1 MVPFLFLI
9 WKNIIFRFQSLYSNS
24 VTVSWLWNESNSDFR
39 TGVDLF
45 PFLWCY
51 YIQISEIELCFPFI
65 LDLWNYYKF
74 ILYIIISE
82 FVLSFPSLVLS
93 YEIITFRKFRICT
106 RFSITS
112 TWLCNFCV
120 LILEFVFGFQL
131 SMYSVFNSDFRT
143 LTPFPLQVLSKEI
156 VIFKFK
162 KFVSIQVLGY
172 DIIIF
177 IIRNL

>member
-1 MVPFLFLI
+1 ML
-9 WKNIIFRFQSLYSNS
+9 LYS
-24 VTVSWLWNESNSDFR
+24 
-39 TGVDLF
+39 DLRMVLG
-45 PFLWCY
+45 FLLLVINWKKKNY

>member
-1 MVPFLFLI
+1 MYGK
-9 WKNIIFRFQSLYSNS
+9 WQNIQLVRS
-24 VTVSWLWNESNSDFR
+24 VTVFWFKNGPRFSITGTQLKEKKLLYSDFR
-39 TGVDLF
+39 NWT
-45 PFLWCY
+45 
-51 YIQISEIELCFPFI
+51 PFI